1 MVDVSILQF
10 PWSLILAL
18 AMLSGLF
25 LLWKC
30 LPGCRGRRMLSGRA
44 FAIASIAVVAVLTAV
59 EGTWGTPLHR
69 SPFFWAAAVLLMLSL
84 SFATLD
90 GLGASS
96 RAGWKSTGSAR
107 PVSCGSQLKP
117 AAPKPLQHLAGVAS
131 HLGMFLVV
139 FGAFWSAPDF
149 VDARLI
155 VGKESAGSVAV
166 SHDGRAV
173 QLPFSVRLEEFRTD
187 YYPDGASPKQFSST
201 LEVDGRSK
209 TTSVNHPCSVRGYL
223 IYQADYDHEAGSF
236 SVLKLVRDPW
246 LPLIFAGM
254 LLLAAGALLRLRLD
268 WKSPLLFVVMA
279 VVAVLFAVLSL
290 ARINFGTLMP
300 ALRSWW
306 FVPHLILYMLAYS
319 ALALAAV
326 IGIVALF
333 GQTGGSLRLRSELVA
348 CAPETRDNVAAG
360 HRSAPQ
366 ALRSLSYRLLDTA
379 SSLLLLGMI
388 CGAVW
393 AKVAWGDWWTWD
405 AKECWAAVTWLLT
418 LVGTHLPL
426 RMKRRDIAVLVFILL
441 SFAAMQVAWY
451 GVEALPASSVSMHAY
466 K

>member
-1 MVDVSILQF
+1 MVDISIWQF

-18 AMLSGLF
+18 ALLAGLF

-30 LPGCRGRRMLSGRA
+30 LPVGRVRRVLSGRA
-44 FAIASIAVVAVLTAV
+44 FAIASIAVVAVMTAV

-69 SPFFWAAAVLLMLSL
+69 SPFFRAAAVLMMLSL
-84 SFATLD
+84 SFAALD
-90 GLGASS
+90 GLFVSPRAVGPSS
-96 RAGWKSTGSAR
+96 
-107 PVSCGSQLKP
+107 
-117 AAPKPLQHLAGVAS
+117 AAPMSLPRLAGAVS
-131 HLGMFLVV
+131 HLGLLLVV

-166 SHDGRAV
+166 SRDGRAV

-187 YYPDGASPKQFSST
+187 FYPDGTSPKQFSST
-201 LEVDGRSK
+201 LEVEGRSL
-209 TTSVNHPCSVRGYL
+209 TTSVNHPCAVGGYL
-223 IYQADYDHEAGSF
+223 IYQADYDHDAGAF

-254 LLLAAGALLRLRLD
+254 LLLAVGALLRLRLD

-306 FVPHLILYMLAYS
+306 FVPHLVLYMLAYS

-326 IGIVALF
+326 VGVAAQF
-333 GQTGGSLRLRSELVA
+333 SRADGSLRLRSELVA

-360 HRSAPQ
+360 HHSAQ
-366 ALRSLSYRLLDTA
+366 HALRSLSYRLLDTA
-379 SSLLLLGMI
+379 SSLLLLGML

-405 AKECWAAVTWLLT
+405 AKECWAAVTWLFT
-418 LVGTHLPL
+418 LIGTHLPMRL
-426 RMKRRDIAVLVFILL
+426 KRRDVAVLVFILL

-451 GVEALPASSVSMHAY
+451 GVEALPASSASMHAY

>member
-1 MVDVSILQF
+1 MVDVSILKF
-10 PWSLILAL
+10 PWSLILSLVML
-18 AMLSGLF
+18 AGLF
-25 LLWKC
+25 LLWDC
-30 LPGCRGRRMLSGRA
+30 LPGRRVRRVLSGRA
-44 FAIASIAVVAVLTAV
+44 FCAAVIAVMAVLTGI
-59 EGTWGTPLHR
+59 EGTWGTALHR
-69 SPFFWAAAVLLMLSL
+69 SPFFWAVSVMMMLSL

-90 GLGASS
+90 GLGAFP
-96 RAGWKSTGSAR
+96 RAGCKPSAGGPQSGSA
-107 PVSCGSQLKP
+107 
-117 AAPKPLQHLAGVAS
+117 APMSLPRLAGAAS

-155 VGKESAGSVAV
+155 VGKEHAESVAV
-166 SHDGRAV
+166 SRDGRAV

-187 YYPDGASPKQFSST
+187 CYPDGVSPKQFSST
-201 LEVDGRSK
+201 LEVGGGSLRHPCAVRYL
-209 TTSVNHPCSVRGYL
+209 TTSVNHPCAVRGYR

-246 LPLIFAGM
+246 LPLIFVGM
-254 LLLAAGALLRLRLD
+254 LLMAAGALLRLRID
-268 WKSPLLFVVMA
+268 WRSPLLFVVMA

-306 FVPHLILYMLAYS
+306 FVPHLVLYMLAYS
-319 ALALAAV
+319 ALAIAAV
-326 IGIVALF
+326 LGIAALF
-333 GQTGGSLRLRSELVA
+333 GQTGRS
-348 CAPETRDNVAAG
+348 
-360 HRSAPQ
+360 
-366 ALRSLSYRLLDTA
+366 LRSLSFRLLDTA
-379 SSLLLLGMI
+379 SSLLLLGML

-418 LVGTHLPL
+418 LIATHLPGSVPTRSVDGASFRESRPVSASL
-426 RMKRRDIAVLVFILL
+426 VGGHGRRGVAVLVFILL

-451 GVEALPASSVSMHAY
+451 GVEALPASSSSMHAY